1 MSANAIVDSI
11 LAIIRQPVF
20 SLLLTVGVFLA
31 GQWLYER
38 SGKRAWAQP
47 FIIAFVLIIVALNVL
62 PISYANYQSN
72 TILLQQLLGTSTVA
86 LALPIYFHAK
96 RIRQYF
102 WPLLCTLTV
111 SSALTVSLAVG
122 ILKLFGIEHSVLV
135 SMTTKSITT
144 PIAVAV
150 SEQLGGS
157 GSLAAAFVMI
167 TGVLG
172 AMLGGFIMD
181 KSIMDK
187 SVSEHMPARGIA
199 FGVTA
204 HALGTARALELNQEC
219 GAFSALAM
227 GLNGIL
233 TALLLP
239 FIIHLLN

>member
-1 MSANAIVDSI
+1 MKSLIAAI
-11 LAIIRQPVF
+11 QHPVF
-20 SLLLTVGVFLA
+20 SLLLTVGIFLV
-31 GQWLYER
+31 GQWIYEK

-62 PISYANYQSN
+62 PISYARYQSN
-72 TILLQQLLGTSTVA
+72 TVLLQQLLGTTTVA
-86 LALPIYFHAK
+86 LALPIYFHAR

-102 WPLLCTLTV
+102 WPLLCTLVV
-111 SSALTVSLAVG
+111 SSVLTVGIALV
-122 ILKLFGIEHSVLV
+122 ILKMFGLDQSVMI
-135 SMTTKSITT
+135 SMATKSITT

-157 GSLAAAFVMI
+157 ASLAASFVMI

-172 AMLGGFIMD
+172 AMLGGFILD
-181 KSIMDK
+181 RSGSTDQA
-187 SVSEHMPARGIA
+187 ARGIA

-239 FIIHLLN
+239 LVIHLFY

>member
-1 MSANAIVDSI
+1 MSHFIPVI
-11 LAIIRQPVF
+11 QHPVF
-20 SLLLTVGVFLA
+20 SLLLTIGIFLL
-31 GQWLYER
+31 GQWCYDA

-47 FIIAFVLIIVALNVL
+47 FIIAFVLIIVALNLL
-62 PISYANYQSN
+62 PLSYSRYQAN
-72 TILLQQLLGTSTVA
+72 TLLLQQLLGTTTVA

-102 WPLLCTLTV
+102 LPLLCTLVV
-111 SSALTVSLAVG
+111 SSVLTVGIAMG
-122 ILKLFGIEHSVLV
+122 ILAAFGLDKSVLV
-135 SMTTKSITT
+135 SMATKSITT

-150 SEQLGGS
+150 SDQLGGS
-157 GSLAAAFVMI
+157 ASLAASFVMI

-172 AMLGGFIMD
+172 AMLGGTLLD
-181 KSIMDK
+181 RSGSSDQA
-187 SVSEHMPARGIA
+187 ARGIA

-239 FIIHLLN
+239 FVIHLLY

>member
-1 MSANAIVDSI
+1 MSENAVANS
-11 LAIIRQPVF
+11 LLTLIRHPVF
-20 SLLLTVGVFLA
+20 SLLLTVGVFIA

-38 SGKRAWAQP
+38 SGRRAWAQP
-47 FIIAFVLIIVALNVL
+47 FIIAFVLIIVALNIL
-62 PISYANYQSN
+62 PISYASYQSN

-111 SSALTVSLAVG
+111 SSALTVTLAVG
-122 ILKLFGIEHSVLV
+122 ILQLFGLEHSVLV

-157 GSLAAAFVMI
+157 GSLAASFVMI

-181 KSIMDK
+181 KSGSD
-187 SVSEHMPARGIA
+187 HMPARGIA

-239 FIIHLLN
+239 FVIHLLN

>member
-1 MSANAIVDSI
+1 MTTLMKALLTV
-11 LAIIRQPVF
+11 LQHPVF
-20 SLLLTVGVFLA
+20 ALLLTLGVFLA
-31 GQWLYER
+31 GHWLYEK

-47 FIIAFVLIIVALNVL
+47 FIIAFVLIIVALNLL
-62 PISYANYQSN
+62 PLSYAQYQRN
-72 TILLQQLLGTSTVA
+72 TVLLQQLLGTATVA

-111 SSALTVSLAVG
+111 SSVLTVSIAIG
-122 ILKLFGIEHSVLV
+122 ILKLFGIDHVVLI

-157 GSLAAAFVMI
+157 ASLAASFVMI

-172 AMLGGFIMD
+172 AMLGGVIMD
-181 KSIMDK
+181 RTGSHD
-187 SVSEHMPARGIA
+187 MPARGIA
-199 FGVTA
+199 FGITA

-239 FIIHLLN
+239 FLIHLLN

>member
-1 MSANAIVDSI
+1 MSATAVMDSL
-11 LAIIRQPVF
+11 LAIIRHPVF
-20 SLLLTVGVFLA
+20 SLLLTVGVFIA

-111 SSALTVSLAVG
+111 SSALTVTLAVG

-157 GSLAAAFVMI
+157 GSLAASFVMI

-181 KSIMDK
+181 KSGSD
-187 SVSEHMPARGIA
+187 HMPARGIA

-239 FIIHLLN
+239 FVIHLLN

>member
-1 MSANAIVDSI
+1 MNA
-11 LAIIRQPVF
+11 LTAAIQHPVF
-20 SLLLTVGVFLA
+20 ALLLTVGIFLG
-31 GQWLYER
+31 GQWLYEK

-47 FIIAFVLIIVALNVL
+47 FIIAFFLIIIALNVL
-62 PISYANYQSN
+62 PLTYARYQSN
-72 TILLQQLLGTSTVA
+72 TILLQQLLGTTTVA

-102 WPLLCTLTV
+102 LPLFCTLVV
-111 SSALTVSLAVG
+111 SSMLTVGIAII
-122 ILKLFGIEHSVLV
+122 ILKLFGLDKTVMI
-135 SMTTKSITT
+135 SMATKSITT

-150 SEQLGGS
+150 SDQLGGS
-157 GSLAAAFVMI
+157 ASLAASFVMI

-172 AMLGGFIMD
+172 AMLGGFILD
-181 KSIMDK
+181 KSGSTDQA
-187 SVSEHMPARGIA
+187 ARGIA

-239 FIIHLLN
+239 FVIHLFY